1 MAMCALPACDRS
13 LQGDAREA
21 IQPAGASLDAGRGD
35 EAPLRRQALHAP
47 AVMVE
52 GRGAFADGLLERV
65 RADLASG
72 WHGAYVV
79 PEGCAEQDCLHWWAA
94 SADGTQRIEQLPEVQ
109 VAVVVPEAG
118 ELHVDPG
125 IVLAHARQ
133 VGERLFP
140 GAVELEARY
149 YSYAGRTS
157 NRNVTLVLNAM
168 RDGSPVHVEI
178 PVGMWMAWPEA
189 PVEGEDRRI
198 ASLHA
203 SVRSMP
209 LAAFEDGRM
218 PEWSGVRHLWLEREG
233 WDAQLDECVGKAMM
247 IRYMAYIGADE
258 DADKAQDAC
267 HAEWETRKLLRAQP
281 MIGAGPQWP

>member
-1 MAMCALPACDRS
+1 MCALPACDKA

-21 IQPAGASLDAGRGD
+21 IQPADVSLDAGRGD

-47 AVMVE
+47 AVMIE
-52 GRGAFADGLLERV
+52 GQGTFADGLVERA
-65 RADLASG
+65 RADLAAG

-79 PEGCAEQDCLHWWAA
+79 PEGCAEEDCLRWWAA
-94 SADGTQRIEQLPEVQ
+94 SADGTQRIERLPVMQ
-109 VAVVVPEAG
+109 VPVVVPEAG

-133 VGERLFP
+133 VGERMFP

-149 YSYAGRTS
+149 YHYAGRTS
-157 NRNVTLVLNAM
+157 NRDITLVLHAM
-168 RDGSPVHVEI
+168 RDDSSLHVE
-178 PVGMWMAWPEA
+178 VSLWMRMASPEVA
-189 PVEGEDRRI
+189 ADGEDRRI
-198 ASLHA
+198 ASLYT
-203 SVRSMP
+203 SLRTMP
-209 LAAFEDGRM
+209 LAAFDDGRM
-218 PEWSGVRHLWLEREG
+218 NDLAGGRHLWLEREG

-258 DADKAQDAC
+258 DADKAQEAC
-267 HAEWETRKLLRAQP
+267 HAEWETRKILRAQP